1 MSMIRSAMQVVLLL
15 WWGLAAG
22 QSTSQS
28 GTKLAAQTGTLG
40 APNPCGA
47 SLETNDGY
55 GPYDYRVNKNKL
67 PIVENAHFTPG
78 VEQFYEKKTGFFGA
92 DIGYTLFRF
101 PNHHRAL
108 EAMMRLS
115 KREQTDK
122 PRGATYSLECYF
134 ERALRFR
141 GDDVIAR
148 MLFAEFLVQRA
159 RNDDALKQLQ
169 FIRNVA
175 GDNAMTHYNLGMI
188 YIDAKRNDIAL
199 AEAHKAMSLG
209 LQWPGLRDRLIKVG
223 AWAEP
228 VADMPAAAAPLVTPA
243 GNNASPGSAA
253 SAASAP

>member
-1 MSMIRSAMQVVLLL
+1 MSKIRSAVQVVLLL

-22 QSTSQS
+22 QSTSPA
-28 GTKLAAQTGTLG
+28 GAKLAAQASPSAL
-40 APNPCGA
+40 PNPCGA
-47 SLETNDGY
+47 SLETNDGF

-78 VEQFYEKKTGFFGA
+78 VEQFFERKTSYFGA

-122 PRGATYSLECYF
+122 PRGATYPLECYF

-141 GDDVIAR
+141 GDDVVAR
-148 MLFAEFLVQRA
+148 MLYAEFLVQRS
-159 RNDDALKQLQ
+159 RNDDALAQLQ
-169 FIRNVA
+169 IIRNVA

-188 YIDAKRNDIAL
+188 YVDAKRNDIAL
-199 AEAHKAMSLG
+199 AEAHKAMALG
-209 LQWPGLRDRLIKVG
+209 LQWPGLRDKLVKVG
-223 AWAEP
+223 AWSEP
-228 VADMPAAAAPLVTPA
+228 AADKLAAAPMVTPA
-243 GNNASPGSAA
+243 GNNPLPGSAA

>member
-1 MSMIRSAMQVVLLL
+1 MSMLRLLTQLVLLV
-15 WWGLAAG
+15 WVG
-22 QSTSQS
+22 QVFGQT
-28 GTKLAAQTGTLG
+28 AAQNAEMSQT
-40 APNPCGA
+40 NPCG
-47 SLETNDGY
+47 SLVTGGY
-55 GPYDYRVNKNKL
+55 GPYDYRTDKNKL

-78 VEQFYEKKTGFFGA
+78 VEQFFERKTSYFGA

-122 PRGATYSLECYF
+122 PRGATYTLECYF
-134 ERALRFR
+134 ERALRFQ

-148 MLFAEFLVQRA
+148 MLYAAFLVQRA

-188 YIDAKRNDIAL
+188 YVDAKRNDIAL
-199 AEAHKAMSLG
+199 AEAHKAMALG
-209 LQWPGLRDRLIKVG
+209 LQWPGLKERLLKVG
-223 AWAEP
+223 AWVEP
-228 VADMPAAAAPLVTPA
+228 APDKPPAAPVVVPADNPSPRSAAP
-243 GNNASPGSAA
+243 
-253 SAASAP
+253 AASAP

>member
-1 MSMIRSAMQVVLLL
+1 MYKIRSTVQVVLLL

-22 QSTSQS
+22 QSTSPA
-28 GTKLAAQTGTLG
+28 GAKLAAQ
-40 APNPCGA
+40 PNPCGA
-47 SLETNDGY
+47 SLETNDGF

-78 VEQFYEKKTGFFGA
+78 VEQFFERKTGYFGA

-122 PRGATYSLECYF
+122 PRGATYTLECYF
-134 ERALRFR
+134 ERALRFQ

-148 MLFAEFLVQRA
+148 MLYAEFLVQRA

-175 GDNAMTHYNLGMI
+175 GENAMTHYNLGMI
-188 YIDAKRNDIAL
+188 YVDAKRHDIAL
-199 AEAHKAMSLG
+199 VEAHKAMALG
-209 LQWPGLRDRLIKVG
+209 LQWPGLRERLQKVG
-223 AWAEP
+223 AWVEP
-228 VADMPAAAAPLVTPA
+228 APDKPPAAPEVGPA
-243 GNNASPGSAA
+243 GNPTPGSAA
-253 SAASAP
+253 PAASAP